1 MLTTNHKQPQFT
13 YSARLPWRRRLRALA
28 PSVGG
33 TGILYTYRDSG
44 GAAWWSD
51 GTAIFR
57 GAAPD
62 YLRRVYLHA
71 GLPVDTPLASLPL
84 SPIEALALLGPR
96 LDEPV
101 ACYRI
106 TAGSL
111 GSIPVDVFATDDP
124 SSGRSTSTPA
134 TFPMPQV
141 SSRTVPSGAWTTSA
155 SPCATATAS
164 RSSASSSAA
173 RRRRKTYTAA
183 APRYDGDGVL

>member
-1 MLTTNHKQPQFT
+1 MLTTNHKQPEFT

-28 PSVGG
+28 PCVGG

-57 GAAPD
+57 GDAPD
-62 YLRRVYLHA
+62 YLRRAYLHA

-111 GSIPVDVFATDDP
+111 DSIPVDVFATDDP
-124 SSGRSTSTPA
+124 VFREIHIDARYVSHA
-134 TFPMPQV
+134 TGQFPDCSFWRLDDIGIAVRDRYGFQIVGLIQRRPPPPEDV
-141 SSRTVPSGAWTTSA
+141 HRGG
-155 SPCATATAS
+155 TA
-164 RSSASSSAA
+164 
-173 RRRRKTYTAA
+173 
-183 APRYDGDGVL
+183 L